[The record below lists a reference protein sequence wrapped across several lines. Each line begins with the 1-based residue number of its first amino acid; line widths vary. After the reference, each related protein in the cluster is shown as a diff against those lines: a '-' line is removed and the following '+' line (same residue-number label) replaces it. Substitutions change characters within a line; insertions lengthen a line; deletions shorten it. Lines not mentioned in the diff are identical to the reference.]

1 MSSKNE
7 NLHKAKKAK
16 NDEFYTRMED
26 IEKELAY
33 YQDFFKDKV
42 VYCNCDHPIESNFPR
57 YFLLNFEKLGLK
69 KLIATYFIKD
79 GKGWVGT
86 KEKDGEYTVEQLE
99 GNGDFRSEECIEFL
113 KHADVVV
120 TNPPFSLFRDYVKQ
134 LMDYNKKFLII
145 GNGNAVTYKYMLS
158 KIISN
163 EIRIGVS
170 KGVGGHF
177 WMIANKE
184 FKVIDASTKEKDGH
198 TLVDISLACWFT
210 NLKNERGKE
219 ELDLSAT
226 YNPTDYPKY
235 DNSDAI
241 EVGKVK
247 DIPKDYYGVMGV
259 PFSFIDKWCPSQ
271 FQILCVLNPKLKGKW
286 KYKRLLIQRTK
297 NNETK
302 EI

>member
-1 MSSKNE
+1 MASKNK

-26 IEKELAY
+26 IEKELVN

-42 VYCNCDHPIESNFPR
+42 VYCNCDHPTESNFPR

-69 KLIATYFIKD
+69 KLVSTCFIKD
-79 GKGWVGT
+79 GKGWVGV

-113 KHADVVV
+113 KQADVVV
-120 TNPPFSLFRDYVKQ
+120 TNPPFSLFREYMKQ
-134 LMDYNKKFLII
+134 LIDYNKKFLII
-145 GNGNAVTYKYMLS
+145 GNGNAVTYKDVLS
-158 KIISN
+158 KIKTN

-177 WMIANKE
+177 WMIANKD
-184 FKVIDASTKEKDGH
+184 FNVIDASTKQKDGH

-210 NLKNERGKE
+210 NIKNERGKE
-219 ELDLSAT
+219 ELELSAT
-226 YNPTDYPKY
+226 YTPTEYPKY
-235 DNSDAI
+235 DNYDAI

-247 DIPKDYYGVMGV
+247 NIPKDYYGVMGV
-259 PFSFIDKWCPSQ
+259 PFSFIDKFCPAQ
-271 FQILCVLNPKLKGKW
+271 FKILGVLNPKLKGKW
-286 KYKRLLIQRTK
+286 KYKRLLIKRIT
-297 NNETK
+297 E
-302 EI
+302 

>member
-1 MSSKNE
+1 MASKNE

-16 NDEFYTRMED
+16 NDEFYTRIED
-26 IEKELAY
+26 IENELVNY
-33 YQDFFKDKV
+33 KDFFKDKV
-42 VYCNCDHPIESNFPR
+42 VYCNCDHPTESNFPR

-69 KLIATYFIKD
+69 KLVSTCFIND
-79 GKGWVGT
+79 GKGWIGT
-86 KEKDGEYTVEQLE
+86 KEKDGEYTIEQLE

-113 KHADVVV
+113 KQADVVV
-120 TNPPFSLFRDYVKQ
+120 TNPPFSLFREYMKQ
-134 LMDYNKKFLII
+134 LIDYGKKFLII
-145 GNGNAVTYKYMLS
+145 GNGNAVTYKDVMS

-184 FKVIDASTKEKDGH
+184 FNVIDASTKQKDGH

-210 NLKNERGKE
+210 NMKNERGKE
-219 ELDLSAT
+219 ELELSAT
-226 YNPTDYPKY
+226 YTPTEYPKY
-235 DNSDAI
+235 DNYDAI

-259 PFSFIDKWCPSQ
+259 PFSFMDKFCPAQ
-271 FQILCVLNPKLKGKW
+271 FQILGVLNPKLKGKW
-286 KYKRLLIQRTK
+286 KYKRMLIKRKIT
-297 NNETK
+297 E
-302 EI
+302 